1 MDPPKA
7 KRVKCHTTVWPV
19 IWPISLPRTGIAHC
33 APSCLAFTRV
43 LRTHKYVTSAVHF
56 LSLHRRN
63 LKNKLSLPFTFKS
76 LKKVV
81 EFHRKHRG
89 KVEVVKK
96 KYTSKLFSVSLPDPG
111 SLLIIPAFQF
121 VTSSETQSAK
131 NRIIELVLALGLVTY
146 LKL

>member
-96 KYTSKLFSVSLPDPG
+96 NTLVSFSLFLYQTLGVCWSFLPFNLWPHQKPRVLKTELQ
-111 SLLIIPAFQF
+111 SWFWLLA
-121 VTSSETQSAK
+121 
-131 NRIIELVLALGLVTY
+131 
-146 LKL
+146 